1 MAKSIASFIVT
12 GLAVCGLFLP
22 GCGVYHGSEPL
33 LRPET
38 AGADL
43 ESATV
48 ISGSTGP
55 RTMYRGESVS
65 SVAAADV
72 SHGIVVSD
80 GQGGVAIIEG
90 EKPRPPSPNYVNARE
105 LRLKAREL
113 AEQLIAEVEDPYLAR
128 AVALPTSFVNL
139 NNLNQTSTFGRLMAE
154 QLFYEFNQRG
164 FPISEYR
171 LADAI
176 TVTPLKGET
185 LLSRAIGAVQLQSP
199 GSVAVVG
206 TYHADR
212 DAIFVN
218 ARLVH
223 PANGTVLRTASM
235 VLENNALTKRMLGS
249 SGPVNIR
256 EGILPIRNAETRAPA
271 VAKDSPFDFG
281 ADIH

>member
-1 MAKSIASFIVT
+1 MAKNIASIIVT

-38 AGADL
+38 AAADL

-48 ISGSTGP
+48 ISGTTGP

-65 SVAAADV
+65 SVTAADV